1 MWPFKKR
8 TPEPE
13 KIEPVIEHRTVVKRS
28 YDGATSGPLYQDFT
42 MSQLSADAELN
53 VALSKLRAR
62 ARNLERNNGHAR
74 RYIQLMQDN
83 IVGHVGFNLMV
94 QARNVTNGK
103 LDVNGNNQIKTAW
116 RRYCEKVTAD
126 GMMSM
131 REASRM
137 AVRTWARDGE
147 VFIQEVTGKSR
158 RDGIEWHF
166 VEADLIDETLNETH
180 KPTGN
185 QIKMGVE
192 IDGFGK
198 PVAYHVLTT
207 HPGDYSWTHR
217 VGAKKYVRVPA
228 SKMVHVFVKRRPG
241 QTRGEPPL
249 APVMNDIKMLGGYRE
264 AEITH
269 RRVAASKMGFFEREQ
284 KAGPVA
290 GIADTVDDDDLI
302 IEASPGKMKALPEG
316 YTFKPFDA
324 NSTHTDYAAFEKQ
337 IIRSIST
344 GLGPSYFDMAMD
356 LDDVSYSSIR
366 QGALSDRD
374 FYRGMQMFFIDA
386 MQLPMYRRWLE
397 MNFGGM
403 NDTIALPL
411 SKFDKFYNASRFI
424 PRGWD
429 WVDPQKEVNAAKA
442 AEDAGYTTK
451 TAIVAEKGGDFADVL
466 ATKESEQAMVEESTV
481 DLGGDAE

>member
-1 MWPFKKR
+1 MWPFGKR
-8 TPEPE
+8 ETVT
-13 KIEPVIEHRTVVKRS
+13 VIERRTTVPLVKRS
-28 YDGATSGPLYQDFT
+28 YDGATNGPLYRDFT
-42 MSQLSADAELN
+42 SSLLSADAELN

-83 IVGHVGFNLMV
+83 VVGHQGFNLMV

-103 LDVNGNNQIKTAW
+103 LDSSGNSQIKDAW
-116 RRYCEKVTAD
+116 RKYCEKVTAD

-131 REASRM
+131 VETTRM

-147 VFIQEVTGKSR
+147 VFIQEVVGGRR
-158 RDGIEWHF
+158 RDSIEWHF
-166 VEADLIDETLNETH
+166 VEADMVDETLSETYR
-180 KPTGN
+180 PTGN
-185 QIKMGVE
+185 RIKMGVE
-192 IDGFGK
+192 IDGFGR

-207 HPGDYSWTHR
+207 HPGDYTWTHR
-217 VGAKKYVRVPA
+217 AGAKKYVRVSA
-228 SKMVHVFVKRRPG
+228 DKMIHVFVKRRPG

-284 KAGPVA
+284 KAGPVSA
-290 GIADTVDDDDLI
+290 IADAVDDEELI

-316 YTFKPFDA
+316 YSFKAFDA

-337 IIRSIST
+337 IIRSIAT

-356 LDDVSYSSIR
+356 LEDVSYSSIR

-374 FYRGMQMFFIDA
+374 FYRGMQVFFINA

-397 MNFGGM
+397 LNFGGM
-403 NDTIALPL
+403 NDMISLPL
-411 SKFDKFYNASRFI
+411 SKFDKFYNASRFV
-424 PRGWD
+424 PRGWE
-429 WVDPQKEVNAAKA
+429 WVDPQKEVKA
-442 AEDAGYTTK
+442 SIEAEKAGYTTK
-451 TAIVAEKGGDFADVL
+451 SAIIAEKGGDIVDVI
-466 ATKESEQAMVEESTV
+466 AVKEAEQTMLENSSV
-481 DLGGDAE
+481 DFNKDAE